1 MNKGRTVGFTCGAMD
16 LFHAGH
22 VSMMEYCKL
31 HCDYLIVGL
40 QTDPSIDRSEKNAP
54 VQSLIERYVQL
65 KGCSYVD
72 QIIPYQTE
80 SELVELL
87 TVYSQIID
95 VRFVGDDWRGKNFT
109 GHDLNI
115 RNHYNPR
122 FHNYSSSE
130 LRERVCDALQ
140 NTKQASEKEK

>member
-1 MNKGRTVGFTCGAMD
+1 MNKEQIVGFTCGAMD

-40 QTDPSIDRSEKNAP
+40 HTDPSICRREKNKP

-65 KGCSYVD
+65 KGCTYVD
-72 QIIPYQTE
+72 QIVPYRTE

-87 TVYSQIID
+87 TVYSQVINI
-95 VRFVGDDWRGKNFT
+95 RFLGDDWRNKQYT
-109 GHDLNI
+109 GFELNI
-115 RNHYNPR
+115 PVHFNPR
-122 FHNYSSSE
+122 FHSYSTSE
-130 LRERVCDALQ
+130 LRARVCGQ
-140 NTKQASEKEK
+140 NELEDD